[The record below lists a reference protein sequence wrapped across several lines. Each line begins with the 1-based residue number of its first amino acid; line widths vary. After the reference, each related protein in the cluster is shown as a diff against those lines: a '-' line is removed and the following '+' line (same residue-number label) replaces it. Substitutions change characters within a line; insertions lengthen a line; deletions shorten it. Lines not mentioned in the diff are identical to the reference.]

1 MGRTKLD
8 KPRYPPIN
16 DLRAAIL
23 ERKFVANLTW
33 DELGAAAGVKGTTM
47 RKLARE
53 KPPQEWT
60 PKVRNAVCRLL
71 DIKINITIMGD

>member
-1 MGRTKLD
+1 MPRTKFD

-16 DLRAAIL
+16 DLLAAIL

-33 DELGAAAGVKGTTM
+33 DDLGKAAGIQGTTM
-47 RKLARE
+47 RKMARE

-71 DIKINITIMGD
+71 DIKINITIKGD

>member
-71 DIKINITIMGD
+71 DIKISVTVTTE

>member
-16 DLRAAIL
+16 ELRAAIL

-60 PKVRNAVCRLL
+60 PKVRNAICRLL

>member
-16 DLRAAIL
+16 ELRAAIL

>member
-1 MGRTKLD
+1 MPRTKLD

-23 ERKFVANLTW
+23 ERKFVSGMTW
-33 DELGAAAGVKGTTM
+33 EDLGAVAGVKGATM

-53 KPPQEWT
+53 KPPQDWT
-60 PKVRNAVCRLL
+60 PQVRNAVCRLL
-71 DIKINITIMGD
+71 EIKINISIKGD